1 VSGQNR
7 YAAPFFMRIRLLF
20 LPLLLASLRAVEL
33 PGTWSNGQSEFKTLS
48 LMLRSDGQAVFATAV
63 LPGFALWEKT
73 DTGLLLT
80 LGGDGKS
87 LTIPFTYDPATELLT
102 GKLQNTEVVLK
113 KISDQEPPDML
124 ARAKERAAEQQERW
138 KKMTRFE
145 DRTLAGRKA
154 LRAFLEEWRGEP
166 DPKKRPE
173 TVFIS
178 AGKGE
183 AQLTVRGLGDSCFLE
198 IGLESRN
205 LAKLTG
211 YPLESKLLPSDAVSD
226 LPLSYEL
233 PAAKREALAK
243 LAQTPGVKSET
254 HAFSQVSVFKT
265 ESFFRSIQFIV
276 KPDSQP
282 DALELAERI
291 LDILWEKPPKE
302 FQAKLHFRV
311 EPTP

>member
-1 VSGQNR
+1 MPPSRRSSGGR
-7 YAAPFFMRIRLLF
+7 
-20 LPLLLASLRAVEL
+20 
-33 PGTWSNGQSEFKTLS
+33 
-48 LMLRSDGQAVFATAV
+48 
-63 LPGFALWEKT
+63 
-73 DTGLLLT
+73 LLLT

-87 LTIPFTYDPATELLT
+87 LSLPFTYDPATELLT
-102 GKLQNTEVVLK
+102 GKLQDTEVVLK

-124 ARAKERAAEQQERW
+124 ARAKERQAEQQERW
-138 KKMTRFE
+138 KTMSRFE
-145 DRTLAGRKA
+145 DRTLVGRKGVT
-154 LRAFLEEWRGEP
+154 AFLKEWRAET

-183 AQLTVRGLGDSCFLE
+183 AQLTVRGLGDSAFLE
-198 IGLESRN
+198 VALESRN
-205 LAKLTG
+205 LAKPTG
-211 YPLESKLLPSDAVSD
+211 YPLESKLLKADAVSD

-233 PAAKREALAK
+233 PAAQREALAK
-243 LAQTPGVKSET
+243 LAQTPGVTSET

-282 DALELAERI
+282 DALALAERI

-302 FQAKLHFRV
+302 FHAKLHFRV
-311 EPTP
+311 DPIP